1 LQIDVKKRNEQNNSF
16 IRRVIESKA
25 NGRKLTSLADV
36 EFDRQDLIFLVR
48 DLLAAGEDTSASTLL
63 WALSSLANN
72 PDVQIRLQT
81 EVDDVV
87 GRDRQPL
94 LEDESK
100 MPYTQAV
107 ILETLRLHST
117 VPLSLL
123 RATTCDTVLG
133 DYFIPARTTVRLYTS
148 VFNFSVE
155 QDLIF

>member
-1 LQIDVKKRNEQNNSF
+1 
-16 IRRVIESKA
+16 
-25 NGRKLTSLADV
+25 LTSLADV
-36 EFDRQDLIFLVR
+36 EFDREDLIFLVR
-48 DLLAAGEDTSASTLL
+48 DFLAAGDDTSASTLL
-63 WALSSLANN
+63 WAFTSLANN

-81 EVDDVV
+81 EIDDVV

-107 ILETLRLHST
+107 ILETLRLHSP

-133 DYFIPARTTVRLYTS
+133 DYFIPARTTVRLYTRY
-148 VFNFSVE
+148 
-155 QDLIF
+155 L

>member
-1 LQIDVKKRNEQNNSF
+1 VNKQDEQNNSF

-25 NGRKLTSLADV
+25 NGRKLNSLADV
-36 EFDRQDLIFLVR
+36 EFDREDLIVLVR
-48 DLLAAGEDTSASTLL
+48 DFWRQAMIRLPQLFSGPCT
-63 WALSSLANN
+63 SLANN

-81 EVDDVV
+81 EIDDVV

-107 ILETLRLHST
+107 ILETLRLHSP

-148 VFNFSVE
+148 VFNFSDE
-155 QDLIF
+155 QDLIV